1 MKNKKKINTP
11 LYNKNKELL
20 KKVKSNNL
28 FNSTLN
34 KFGKKYTKNKK
45 KYKNISKRTKLPP
58 QLIAA
63 IHYRESSCNFKTYL
77 HNGDPLGKP
86 TIHVPKGIYFEKF
99 TDAAVD
105 ALKEKNKFRKKY
117 KLKADSKD
125 MAAMLSFA
133 EVYNGLGY
141 FNKGVVSPYIYSGTN
156 LYKKGKFV
164 SDGSYNASVTDKQPG
179 VYILIKKII

>member
-1 MKNKKKINTP
+1 M
-11 LYNKNKELL
+11 
-20 KKVKSNNL
+20 
-28 FNSTLN
+28 
-34 KFGKKYTKNKK
+34 
-45 KYKNISKRTKLPP
+45 PP